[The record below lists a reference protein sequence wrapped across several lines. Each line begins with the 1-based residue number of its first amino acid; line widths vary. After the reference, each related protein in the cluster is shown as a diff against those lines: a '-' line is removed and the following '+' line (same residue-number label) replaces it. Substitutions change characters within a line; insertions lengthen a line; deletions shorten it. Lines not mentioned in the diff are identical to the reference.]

1 MRRESCP
8 AGGRCQIVRIKP
20 ARRSLLNRMW
30 PVYGAA
36 IQHAIGDRLNDEE
49 TGILVALLGK
59 FYKSGYER
67 LIILLSSWYDLYAH
81 ESLVQEW
88 RAGSIFRVAAAYSTH
103 PHQDRGDILGQHH
116 CEGSS
121 GRNRGIKKN
130 DPQSIGQV
138 AWRMEHQDSYGCRGC
153 SNSHHFCAV
162 ARTGTRYARR
172 ARIAESARTTQP
184 PFVLVDGPRL
194 QKRGNTSSGA

>member
-8 AGGRCQIVRIKP
+8 ADGRCQIVRIKP
-20 ARRSLLNRMW
+20 ARRSLLNRMR

-59 FYKSGYER
+59 FYKSGHER

-121 GRNRGIKKN
+121 GRHRGIKKRPTIHRASRVEN
-130 DPQSIGQV
+130 GAPRFI
-138 AWRMEHQDSYGCRGC
+138 WLPRMLEQPSLLRCRQDR
-153 SNSHHFCAV
+153 HTI
-162 ARTGTRYARR
+162 RTKGT
-172 ARIAESARTTQP
+172 
-184 PFVLVDGPRL
+184 
-194 QKRGNTSSGA
+194 NC